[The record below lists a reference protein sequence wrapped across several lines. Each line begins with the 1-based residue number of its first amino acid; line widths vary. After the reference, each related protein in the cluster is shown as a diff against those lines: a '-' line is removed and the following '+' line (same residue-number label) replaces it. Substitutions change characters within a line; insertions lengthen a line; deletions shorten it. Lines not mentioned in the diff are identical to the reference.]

1 MPNNKQQP
9 SRAAAKARRYII
21 FNQGLIRAAAECQGD
36 LPANRTNEAAGR
48 SVSADRMPLGAVV
61 KRLGVK
67 YAAAPQLHREAS
79 QPPMAQICKTIK
91 KQDMRKMKHIL
102 FLALAAFALASCTQD
117 ELAEQG
123 TALPEGKYPLE
134 FTARVSGNLQTRATV
149 DDIWDSGNNIVLK
162 INNGDTEYIYQY
174 DGALWNALGNTYYWQ
189 NTLPLSVTAYS
200 YGGKA
205 TGSFAVSDNQST
217 SDAYQSG
224 DYLYAQKEFVFDN
237 DNSLEFYHQT
247 SQIVVHIRNRG
258 FAQGQ
263 QNISLQIGYD
273 NNLAISGNFT
283 PPTSTNNYG
292 TWDTSNGTKAVVT
305 PYNIGTQNIMVDDNT
320 AEISVASFSALVIPQ
335 TISAGQ
341 KLFCVMIE
349 GYSPFY
355 YTVPSGDISWQAGYR
370 YTYNLS
376 LTANGTIT
384 VDNAIGLPGGWTDE
398 EEL

>member
-1 MPNNKQQP
+1 
-9 SRAAAKARRYII
+9 
-21 FNQGLIRAAAECQGD
+21 
-36 LPANRTNEAAGR
+36 
-48 SVSADRMPLGAVV
+48 
-61 KRLGVK
+61 
-67 YAAAPQLHREAS
+67 
-79 QPPMAQICKTIK
+79 
-91 KQDMRKMKHIL
+91 MRKMKHIL